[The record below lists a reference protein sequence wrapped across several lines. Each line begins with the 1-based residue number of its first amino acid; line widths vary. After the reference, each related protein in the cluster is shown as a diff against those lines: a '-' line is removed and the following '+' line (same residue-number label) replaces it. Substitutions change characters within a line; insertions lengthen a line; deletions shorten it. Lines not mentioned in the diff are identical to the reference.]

1 MFAENVD
8 AFICHFLFALI
19 STMRYEDSITNV
31 GSESKI
37 SNPSLN
43 SGIAF
48 IHFHINNFSK
58 SMNPSFLTP
67 AMG

>member
-1 MFAENVD
+1 MFSENVD
-8 AFICHFLFALI
+8 AFIRPFLFALI
-19 STMRYEDSITNV
+19 STMRYEDSV
-31 GSESKI
+31 GLESKI

-58 SMNPSFLTP
+58 GMIPSFLTP